1 MKILSLVSAAA
12 LLGCSPTMSPTTPQE
27 PTIKSFDLAGSEW
40 GLAGN
45 DEVFLQFQSDGK
57 TIGHGGCN
65 SFFGGYVQDGSALTL
80 GPIGATKKLCPPAIM
95 QIETR
100 LLSVLDQTRSAKATH
115 LSLILR
121 AADGTSLLTLQRR
134 DWD

>member
-1 MKILSLVSAAA
+1 MKILSLVSVAA
-12 LLGCSPTMSPTTPQE
+12 LLGCSPTMNPKTPQE
-27 PTIKSFDLAGSEW
+27 PTVKSFDLAGSEW

-45 DEVFLQFQSDGK
+45 DAVFLQFQAEGK
-57 TIGHGGCN
+57 VIGHSGCN
-65 SFFGGYVQDGSALTL
+65 SFFSRYEQDRQALKL
-80 GPIGATKKLCPPAIM
+80 GPIGATKKMCPPAIM
-95 QIETR
+95 QIETH
-100 LLSVLDQTRSAKATH
+100 LLSVLDQTRSAEATH